1 MILIEVNQVAAEV
14 LPVGQFRQHLRLGT
28 GFAEDS
34 AQDDVLEGYI
44 RAALAAVEGRTGQAI
59 FQRDFIW
66 TVQSWANPKAQAFPL
81 APVRLIQQ
89 VTLVD
94 KDGAR
99 SSQDTADYTFDED
112 VFEPKFRAIE
122 GDLPEP
128 PKDGRIEVV
137 LTAGAALSWQEVPP
151 DLAQAVLLMASH
163 YYEYRNDVALGK
175 GCTPFGVTALLERY
189 RPMRIGLGGRQ

>member
-1 MILIEVNQVAAEV
+1 MILIEVNQVDAAV
-14 LPVGQFRQHLRLGT
+14 LPLSQFKQHLRLGT

-44 RAALAAVEGRTGQAI
+44 RAALAAIEGRTGQAI

-66 TVQSWANPKAQAFPL
+66 TVQSWANPEGQAFPL
-81 APVRLIQQ
+81 APVRSIQQ

-94 KDGAR
+94 KAGAR
-99 SSQDTADYTFDED
+99 LSEDAGGFTFVED
-112 VFEPKFRAIE
+112 SFEPKFRALQ
-122 GDLPEP
+122 GTLPEP
-128 PKDGRIEVV
+128 PKDGKVEVL
-137 LTAGAALSWQEVPP
+137 LTAGAALDWSQVPP
-151 DLAQAVLLMASH
+151 DLAQAILLMASH

-189 RPMRIGLGGRQ
+189 RPMRIGFGGRS

>member
-1 MILIEVNQVAAEV
+1 MILIEVNQVAAAV
-14 LPVGQFRQHLRLGT
+14 LPVSQFKQHLRLGT

-44 RAALAAVEGRTGQAI
+44 RAALAAIEGRTGQAI
-59 FQRDFIW
+59 YQRDFIW
-66 TVQSWANPKAQAFPL
+66 TVQGWAKAEAQAFPL

-94 KDGAR
+94 KQGAR
-99 SSQDTADYTFDED
+99 VSEDPGDYTFDED
-112 VFEPKFRAIE
+112 VFAPKFRALK
-122 GDLPEP
+122 GKLPEP
-128 PKDGRIEVV
+128 PADGKIEVLV
-137 LTAGAALSWQEVPP
+137 TAGAALNWGEVPP

-189 RPMRIGLGGRQ
+189 RPMRIGLGGRS

>member
-14 LPVGQFRQHLRLGT
+14 LPVSQFRQHLRLGT

-44 RAALAAVEGRTGQAI
+44 RAALSAVEGRTGQAI

-66 TVQSWANPKAQAFPL
+66 TVHAWTNRQAQAFPL

-89 VTLVD
+89 VALVD
-94 KDGAR
+94 KDGNRTSEDPAG
-99 SSQDTADYTFDED
+99 YLFEED
-112 VFEPKFRAIE
+112 VFEPKFRAYE
-122 GDLPEP
+122 GSLPEP
-128 PKDGRIEVV
+128 PTDGRIEVTV
-137 LTAGAALSWQEVPP
+137 TAGAALSWADVPP